1 MTETNIKEEA
11 RKALF
16 AAVGAP
22 VFVGKAVG
30 EKLSERFADANTKA
44 TDFREKFLKD
54 ARSEF
59 EKWATEGEALVKK
72 LQDREA
78 LEDLT
83 QRVDVD
89 QFQEQVGKLRHQ
101 LEDII
106 ESWRSNFTPD
116 GQKPTKVTIE
126 VEAAPKAKPAS
137 AKAKPAAAKKAAPA
151 TKAAA
156 AKKAPAKA
164 TAKTAPA
171 KKAPAKK
178 PAAKTA
184 TATKSAGAKK
194 PAAKAATK

>member
-1 MTETNIKEEA
+1 MTETKIKEDA

-30 EKLSERFADANTKA
+30 EKLSERFTEANTKA

-54 ARSEF
+54 ARNEF
-59 EKWATEGEALVKK
+59 EKWAAEGETLVKK
-72 LQDREA
+72 LQDGEA

-116 GQKPTKVTIE
+116 SEKPTKVTIE
-126 VEAAPKAKPAS
+126 VEAAPKAKPA
-137 AKAKPAAAKKAAPA
+137 PAAAKKAPA
-151 TKAAA
+151 KKAAP
-156 AKKAPAKA
+156 KKAPAKA
-164 TAKTAPA
+164 TAKAATAP
-171 KKAPAKK
+171 KKAAAKK

-184 TATKSAGAKK
+184 TATKTAAAKK

>member
-1 MTETNIKEEA
+1 MTETKIKEDA

-30 EKLSERFADANTKA
+30 EKLSERFTEANTKA

-54 ARSEF
+54 ARNEF
-59 EKWATEGEALVKK
+59 EKWAAEGETLVKK
-72 LQDREA
+72 LQDGEA

-116 GQKPTKVTIE
+116 SEKPTKVTIE
-126 VEAAPKAKPAS
+126 VGAAPKAKPA
-137 AKAKPAAAKKAAPA
+137 PAAAKKAPA
-151 TKAAA
+151 KKAAP
-156 AKKAPAKA
+156 KKAPAKA
-164 TAKTAPA
+164 TAKAATAP
-171 KKAPAKK
+171 KKAAAKK

-184 TATKSAGAKK
+184 TATKTAAAKK
-194 PAAKAATK
+194 PVAKAATK

>member
-1 MTETNIKEEA
+1 MTETKIKEDA

-30 EKLSERFADANTKA
+30 EKLSERFTEANTKA

-54 ARSEF
+54 ARNEF
-59 EKWATEGEALVKK
+59 EKWAAEGETLVKK
-72 LQDREA
+72 LQDGEA

-116 GQKPTKVTIE
+116 SEKPTKVTIE
-126 VEAAPKAKPAS
+126 VDAAPKAKPA
-137 AKAKPAAAKKAAPA
+137 PAAAKKAPA
-151 TKAAA
+151 KKAA

-164 TAKTAPA
+164 TAKAATAP
-171 KKAPAKK
+171 KKAAAKK

-184 TATKSAGAKK
+184 TATKTAAAKK